1 MTAKEFIEFKKKQD
15 QYLGNMMDRAAWDE
29 VENLLQEYASQFK
42 YDFSKNCTCKDRI
55 GETWC
60 CNQCGLPVPA
70 RYDKPLIN
78 Q

>member
-1 MTAKEFIEFKKKQD
+1 MTPKEFLKNKGITKATL
-15 QYLGNMMDRAAWDE
+15 YTDRDTYY
-29 VENLLQEYASQFK
+29 VDNLCDLLEEYASQFK
-42 YDFSKNCTCKDRI
+42 YDFTKNCTCKDRI

-60 CNQCGLPVPA
+60 CNQCGRPIPA